1 MTISNLKIMNV
12 CAFPVLNLKPYKTY
26 FCIYIYNMEQQQHYR
41 YKKDDPEYIKN
52 RKQHLINLTKEKYKN
67 NEEFREKMKLTSKLY
82 YQKLKE
88 GFSR

>member
-1 MTISNLKIMNV
+1 
-12 CAFPVLNLKPYKTY
+12 
-26 FCIYIYNMEQQQHYR
+26 MEQQQQQRYR
-41 YKKDDPEYIKN
+41 YKKDDPEYVKN

>member
-1 MTISNLKIMNV
+1 
-12 CAFPVLNLKPYKTY
+12 
-26 FCIYIYNMEQQQHYR
+26 MEQQQQQRYR
-41 YKKDDPEYIKN
+41 YKKDDPEYVKN

-88 GFSR
+88 GFSRCKSINSFCE